1 MNRKVEAMDHIW
13 NGYQR
18 EYQRE
23 CQRMQVFEKACIVYS
38 KELKNFIFTL
48 TRNDPYA
55 AEEIYQNTM
64 LGALTGLNYLRDSSK
79 MKSWIFSIA
88 KAESKRYYA
97 GSRPEKNQGRNIAA
111 GEYPHWPEHLFDFTK
126 YIEDREYIKS
136 LINCLESGEQQLY
149 ILHYFYGLPLK
160 EISEMLNV
168 NYSTVRSMHIRGMTK
183 MRKQSSR
190 RQDV

>member
-1 MNRKVEAMDHIW
+1 
-13 NGYQR
+13 
-18 EYQRE
+18 
-23 CQRMQVFEKACIVYS
+23 MQVFEKVCVIYGKA
-38 KELKNFIFTL
+38 LKNYIYTL
-48 TRNDPYA
+48 TRNDSYA

-64 LGALTGLNYLRDSSK
+64 LGALTGLGCLRDSSK

-97 GSRPEKNQGRNIAA
+97 DRRPGKSKIGSIAA
-111 GEYPHWPEHLFDFTK
+111 GGDPYLPEHLYDFTK
-126 YIEDREYIKS
+126 YIEDREYVKT

-149 ILHYFYGLPLK
+149 ILHYYYGLPLK

-168 NYSTVRSMHIRGMTK
+168 NYSTVRSMHLRGITK